1 MFGELPCM
9 CRMNSS
15 YNTFTTVLTSYMYTS
30 YTNLHVLKIMF
41 SNTFF
46 QGVDFGWVELLN
58 GLVNV
63 FGLTFKWYICS

>member
-1 MFGELPCM
+1 
-9 CRMNSS
+9 
-15 YNTFTTVLTSYMYTS
+15 
-30 YTNLHVLKIMF
+30 MF

-46 QGVDFGWVELLN
+46 QGVVFGWVELLN

>member
-15 YNTFTTVLTSYMYTS
+15 YNTLTTVLTSYMYTS

-46 QGVDFGWVELLN
+46 QGVVFGWVELLN